1 MEELG
6 HGVLDPTTS
15 RDGGRVNLILALK
28 ISRDSLHPVSIL
40 VDLVPLFAVG
50 VLHFRCVC

>member
-1 MEELG
+1 MIEGEYL
-6 HGVLDPTTS
+6 T
-15 RDGGRVNLILALK
+15 LAVR
-28 ISRDSLHPVSIL
+28 ISRDSLHPVGIL